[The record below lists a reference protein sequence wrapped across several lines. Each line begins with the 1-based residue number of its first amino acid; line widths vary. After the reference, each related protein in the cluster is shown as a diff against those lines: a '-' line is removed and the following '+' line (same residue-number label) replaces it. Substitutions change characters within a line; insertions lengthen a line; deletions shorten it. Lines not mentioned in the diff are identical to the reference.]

1 MDPRAREVPAWRRR
15 AMFRGNT
22 DSSPHFYA
30 TPGMPLTP
38 RELEVLRAA
47 ARWSPKI
54 AARRLYTSYWT
65 LKGHLTTI
73 RIKFGARTMTEAVL
87 AAIGR
92 GDLSTEDVLG

>member
-38 RELEVLRAA
+38 RELEILRAA
-47 ARWSPKI
+47 ARWYPKP
-54 AARRLYTSYWT
+54 AARRLHIAYPT
-65 LKGHLTTI
+65 LKNHLASI
-73 RIKFGARTMTEAVL
+73 RIKLGARTMTEAVL
-87 AAIGR
+87 TAIGR